1 MMKNQRSDA
10 EKDKLIENSKR
21 IGINEIMRQNNGNID
36 MINISIEKYRENCVE
51 TKKILVK
58 SGVYKTSI
66 KC

>member
-36 MINISIEKYRENCVE
+36 LINISIEIYRENCVE
-51 TKKILVK
+51 TKEVK
-58 SGVYKTSI
+58 NIG
-66 KC
+66 